1 MIRIITDSTSE
12 VSQEQAREWNIDVV
26 PLTVLFGEEG
36 ALDGV
41 EISNAEF
48 YARLARAETLP
59 TTAQVP
65 PETFIELFQRYVD
78 AGDEVVGLFISSE
91 MSGTCQ
97 SALIAR
103 DVVGPEH
110 VFVLDSRTVTFGLGL
125 MVREALAMRDR
136 GLSAAEMAAQ
146 LEELTHR
153 VYLLAAVD
161 TLKYLKMG
169 GRISAASA
177 AVGGMLGI
185 SPVISVWNGI
195 VNSVGKTRG
204 RKKAFQW
211 IADRIRNE
219 EPIDTDHMVLFGHS
233 NAPDALAE
241 CRAAFA
247 GLAPGVESAPDSPI
261 GAVVGTHVG
270 PGAAGMAYIRKL

>member
-1 MIRIITDSTSE
+1 MVRIITDSTSDI
-12 VSQEQAREWNIDVV
+12 SQEQAREMNIDVV

-41 EISNAEF
+41 EISISEF
-48 YARLARAETLP
+48 YSRLAQAEALP

-65 PETFIELFQRYVD
+65 PDTFIELFQRYVD
-78 AGDEVVGLFISSE
+78 AGDQVVALFISSE

-103 DVVGPEH
+103 EAVAPEQI
-110 VFVLDSRTVTFGLGL
+110 FVLDSRTVTFGLGL
-125 MVREALAMRDR
+125 MVREAVAMRDK

-153 VYLLAAVD
+153 VYILAAVN

-169 GRISAASA
+169 GRISAPA
-177 AVGGMLGI
+177 ALVGGMLGI

-195 VNSVGKTRG
+195 VNSVGKSRG
-204 RKKAFQW
+204 RKNAFQW
-211 IADRIRNE
+211 IAKRIQE
-219 EPIDTDHMVLFGHS
+219 EPIDPEHLVVFGHS
-233 NAPDALAE
+233 DAPDALAE
-241 CRAAFA
+241 CREAFA
-247 GLAPGVESAPDSPI
+247 GLVDLDAAPSSPI

-270 PGAAGMAYIRKL
+270 PGAAGIAYIKKR

>member
-1 MIRIITDSTSE
+1 MVRIITDSTSE

-41 EISNAEF
+41 EISNAEV

-110 VFVLDSRTVTFGLGL
+110 VFVLDSRTVTCSASQAAASMRAAVLRSCTAAAHSASNSAAGGSVRMRCASRCTGLG
-125 MVREALAMRDR
+125 
-136 GLSAAEMAAQ
+136 
-146 LEELTHR
+146 
-153 VYLLAAVD
+153 
-161 TLKYLKMG
+161 K
-169 GRISAASA
+169 GR
-177 AVGGMLGI
+177 
-185 SPVISVWNGI
+185 W
-195 VNSVGKTRG
+195 
-204 RKKAFQW
+204 
-211 IADRIRNE
+211 
-219 EPIDTDHMVLFGHS
+219 
-233 NAPDALAE
+233 
-241 CRAAFA
+241 
-247 GLAPGVESAPDSPI
+247 
-261 GAVVGTHVG
+261 
-270 PGAAGMAYIRKL
+270 

>member
-1 MIRIITDSTSE
+1 M
-12 VSQEQAREWNIDVV
+12 
-26 PLTVLFGEEG
+26 
-36 ALDGV
+36 
-41 EISNAEF
+41 
-48 YARLARAETLP
+48 
-59 TTAQVP
+59 
-65 PETFIELFQRYVD
+65 
-78 AGDEVVGLFISSE
+78 
-91 MSGTCQ
+91 
-97 SALIAR
+97 
-103 DVVGPEH
+103 
-110 VFVLDSRTVTFGLGL
+110 
-125 MVREALAMRDR
+125 
-136 GLSAAEMAAQ
+136 
-146 LEELTHR
+146 
-153 VYLLAAVD
+153 
-161 TLKYLKMG
+161 
-169 GRISAASA
+169 
-177 AVGGMLGI
+177 
-185 SPVISVWNGI
+185 WNGI